1 MLAYVPNRR
10 ELHCLSTMV
19 YHGVDAAVMR
29 WVDLTFAVFCL
40 GGADA
45 RAVRGGEC
53 GGSRGVPRL
62 LRGVLGAGAGA
73 AFLAL
78 QAARGS

>member
-1 MLAYVPNRR
+1 MFAYVPNRR

-19 YHGVDAAVMR
+19 YHGVDAAVIR
-29 WVDLTFAVFCL
+29 WVALTFAVFL

-45 RAVRGGEC
+45 HAVRGGEC

-62 LRGVLGAGAGA
+62 LRGVFGAGVGA